1 PAAAAPVDRGRAGLL
16 IVVAEAVGVLPVALA
31 GVRIVVVVRIAVEDQ
46 VAAAR
51 AVAVVGDGQA
61 RAGDVVYVEVLV
73 EVVGGGA
80 GAGAVVPDAVVRR
93 TARHRDVHDLQA
105 LEVQPASR
113 HVETG
118 G

>member
-51 AVAVVGDGQA
+51 AVSVVRDRQA
-61 RAGDVVYVEVLV
+61 GAGDVVDVEVLV
-73 EVVGGGA
+73 AVVGRGGVA
-80 GAGAVVPDAVVRR
+80 AAVVPDAVVRR
-93 TARHRDVHDLQA
+93 TAQHRHGHYLYS
-105 LEVQPASR
+105 L
-113 HVETG
+113 HVSPTSH
-118 G
+118 